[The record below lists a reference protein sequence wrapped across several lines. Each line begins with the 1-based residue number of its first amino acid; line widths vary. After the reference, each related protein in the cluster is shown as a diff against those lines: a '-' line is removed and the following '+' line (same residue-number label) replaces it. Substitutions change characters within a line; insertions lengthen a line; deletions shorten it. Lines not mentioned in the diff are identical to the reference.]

1 MFAKRRNVYLNSQ
14 NVIIQY
20 LAQFWIF
27 LSFLGEIIKALEQS
41 EALVPADLR
50 EVWDNYKQKQAEDGK
65 SVKTGGGGF
74 GGSGFKFD
82 ESEAAYTSE
91 KKKFQKTVFGLQDS
105 DDEDVEGE
113 IDDQIEVRISF
124 SEVEIWHLTNLI
136 FCLIGSNMVF
146 RAIILK
152 RGYVWSALTT
162 TTTMS

>member
-1 MFAKRRNVYLNSQ
+1 MGKIPYVFQS
-14 NVIIQY
+14 
-20 LAQFWIF
+20 FPF
-27 LSFLGEIIKALEQS
+27 FLGEIIKALEQS
-41 EALVPADLR
+41 EALVPSDLR

-113 IDDQIEVRISF
+113 IDDQIEVSF
-124 SEVEIWHLTNLI
+124 FLQN
-136 FCLIGSNMVF
+136 
-146 RAIILK
+146 
-152 RGYVWSALTT
+152 
-162 TTTMS
+162 

>member
-1 MFAKRRNVYLNSQ
+1 M
-14 NVIIQY
+14 VILSLSVCTY
-20 LAQFWIF
+20 SAQLWIYP
-27 LSFLGEIIKALEQS
+27 SFLGEIIKALENS

-50 EVWDNYKQKQAEDGK
+50 EVWNNYKQKQAEDGK

-113 IDDQIEVRISF
+113 IDDQIEVRIF
-124 SEVEIWHLTNLI
+124 YAKLKYGIWNLI
-136 FCLIGSNMVF
+136 FCLISQEIDS
-146 RAIILK
+146 RAL
-152 RGYVWSALTT
+152 LFLE
-162 TTTMS
+162 

>member
-1 MFAKRRNVYLNSQ
+1 MNFV
-14 NVIIQY
+14 
-20 LAQFWIF
+20 AQRWIYP
-27 LSFLGEIIKALEQS
+27 SFLGEIIKALEQS
-41 EALVPADLR
+41 EALVPAELR

-113 IDDQIEVRISF
+113 IDDQIEVRNEWESF
-124 SEVEIWHLTNLI
+124 EGFLRKLDFKLFHYKTWEQPESKI
-136 FCLIGSNMVF
+136 
-146 RAIILK
+146 
-152 RGYVWSALTT
+152 TT
-162 TTTMS
+162 IATINRC

>member
-1 MFAKRRNVYLNSQ
+1 MGKIPYFRV
-14 NVIIQY
+14 
-20 LAQFWIF
+20 FPP
-27 LSFLGEIIKALEQS
+27 FLGEIIKALEQS

-113 IDDQIEVRISF
+113 IDDQIEVRIF
-124 SEVEIWHLTNLI
+124 FAKLNNGI
-136 FCLIGSNMVF
+136 
-146 RAIILK
+146 
-152 RGYVWSALTT
+152 
-162 TTTMS
+162 

>member
-1 MFAKRRNVYLNSQ
+1 MGKILEFSL
-14 NVIIQY
+14 
-20 LAQFWIF
+20 L
-27 LSFLGEIIKALEQS
+27 FLGEIIKALEQS

-113 IDDQIEVRISF
+113 IDDQIEVRFFCEI
-124 SEVEIWHLTNLI
+124 EIWDLKGVFSKSSRKLIVATI
-136 FCLIGSNMVF
+136 FCF
-146 RAIILK
+146 
-152 RGYVWSALTT
+152 
-162 TTTMS
+162 

>member
-1 MFAKRRNVYLNSQ
+1 MGKIPYLEFS
-14 NVIIQY
+14 
-20 LAQFWIF
+20 L
-27 LSFLGEIIKALEQS
+27 LFLGEIIKALEQS

-113 IDDQIEVRISF
+113 IDDQIEVRFFCEI
-124 SEVEIWHLTNLI
+124 EIWDLKGVFSKSSRKLIVATI
-136 FCLIGSNMVF
+136 FCF
-146 RAIILK
+146 
-152 RGYVWSALTT
+152 
-162 TTTMS
+162 